1 METSKPK
8 LKVVC
13 ISDTHNM
20 HDQLDSLPAGDILIH
35 SGDATGRGRVEELEE
50 YNRWLGSI
58 KHKYKYIIIIAGNH
72 DWLFQLDQAKARSIM
87 TNAIYLEDEM
97 IEIEGRKI
105 YGSPHQPEFCNWAFN
120 VPRGAKIKEKWDMIP
135 NGLDLLI
142 THGPPHG
149 ICDTLRKMVMGDDE
163 KGRPTYA
170 EHMIHLGCEDLY
182 RAVMDKKPKN
192 HVFGHIHDGYG
203 TFKDADTLFV
213 NASSCTEQYR
223 PINPPIVIYI

>member
-1 METSKPK
+1 MSKDK

-20 HDQLDSLPAGDILIH
+20 HDQLELPSGDILVH
-35 SGDATGRGRVEELEE
+35 AGDATGRGRIEELEE

-72 DWLFQLDQAKARSIM
+72 DWLFAKDQTKARAIM
-87 TNAIYLEDEM
+87 SNAIYLEDEL
-97 IEIEGRKI
+97 IEIEGRRI

-120 VPRGAKIKEKWDMIP
+120 VPRGAPLKAIWDKIP
-135 NGLDLLI
+135 HNLDLLI

-149 ICDTLRKMVMGDDE
+149 LCDTLRKMVIADDE
-163 KGRPTYA
+163 KGRPTYQ
-170 EHMIHLGCEDLY
+170 EHMVHLGCEDLY
-182 RAVMDKKPKN
+182 NAVMEKQPKV

-203 TFKDADTLFV
+203 TLQVGSSLFV

-223 PINPPIVIYI
+223 PINPPIIVYI